1 MAGTSCSFCTLRN
14 TRSRTGTAG
23 RMWGGRRVWKDGFAG
38 REALAPRASPGA
50 LGWGFCFSPQQ
61 QLWAG
66 GRHRNQDSREQPK
79 SNPPCPF
86 PRPDP
91 GADRFCFGLG
101 GCSTTSGK
109 AEAESEEVFIQ
120 IFFCT
125 THGALKILNLMW
137 FVGMWK

>member
-38 REALAPRASPGA
+38 REALAPWASPGA

-66 GRHRNQDSREQPK
+66 GRRRNQDSREQPK
-79 SNPPCPF
+79 SNPPAHSHGRIRVQTGF
-86 PRPDP
+86 ASGWV
-91 GADRFCFGLG
+91 GAPQLQEKQKQNLRRF
-101 GCSTTSGK
+101 SSK
-109 AEAESEEVFIQ
+109 
-120 IFFCT
+120 FFFAP
-125 THGALKILNLMW
+125 HMVHSKS
-137 FVGMWK
+137 